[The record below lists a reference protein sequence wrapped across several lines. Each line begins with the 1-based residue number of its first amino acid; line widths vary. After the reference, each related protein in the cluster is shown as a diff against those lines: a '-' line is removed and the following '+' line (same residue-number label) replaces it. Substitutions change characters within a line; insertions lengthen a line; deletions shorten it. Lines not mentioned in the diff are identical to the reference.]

1 MLGSIFRAKPHGWTL
16 RIFYKTDKG
25 KNVVLEFIKKL
36 PKKHKAKALR
46 EIDLLE
52 ELGTK
57 IKEPH
62 VKKIEDKLWE
72 LRIQASPDISRIF
85 YFIAEQ
91 KTIVLLH
98 GFIKKTEKTPEREKN
113 IARKR
118 MIDYLRRKNN
128 EL

>member
-1 MLGSIFRAKPHGWTL
+1 MWKLD
-16 RIFYKTDKG
+16 FYKNDKG